1 MRLLISIIESIYIVY
16 MFNYFKT
23 DVYFNHP
30 FDLFTKKMKL
40 MDHSNKENHVCII
53 GNITGYI
60 LALWFI
66 GRNFMSNTIDQK
78 YNQMIINIVFLGSLI
93 SNTNA
98 FVYFLPIYLIENK
111 DILTKL

>member
-30 FDLFTKKMKL
+30 LDIFTKKIKL
-40 MDHSNKENHVCII
+40 IDHSNKENHICIL

-60 LALWFI
+60 LSIWFI
-66 GRNFMSNTIDQK
+66 LRHYIDIKIYQRWNK
-78 YNQMIINIVFLGSLI
+78 IIINLVLVGCLL

-98 FVYFLPIYLIENK
+98 FIYFLPIYLIENLIMIK
-111 DILTKL
+111 